1 MINIPVSYGELIDK
15 LSILEVKKTKIKDSK
30 KLEFIEIEFSELK
43 LICDDLLKNSQ
54 VSDLYNNLIT
64 VNTNIWN
71 VEEILRELEIEGQF
85 GNLFI
90 ESARGAY
97 KNNDLRFKYKNEINK
112 ILNSKIREQ
121 KSHNI

>member
-30 KLEFIEIEFSELK
+30 KLEFIEIEFNELK
-43 LICDDLLKNSQ
+43 LICNDLLKNSQ

>member
-15 LSILEVKKTKIKDSK
+15 LSILEVKRRKIKDSK
-30 KLEFIEIEFSELK
+30 KLEFVEIEFNELN

-54 VSDLYNNLIT
+54 IGELYSNLIT